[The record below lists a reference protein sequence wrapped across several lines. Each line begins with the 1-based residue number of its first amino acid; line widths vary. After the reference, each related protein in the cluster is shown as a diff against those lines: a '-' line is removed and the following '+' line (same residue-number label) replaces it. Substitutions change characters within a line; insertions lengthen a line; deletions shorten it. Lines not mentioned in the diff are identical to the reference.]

1 MTQTGQ
7 RVTSRRERER
17 MPFPLVTAAFWSAF
31 DRFVVTPMLFAI
43 AASFHARLSEA
54 VAVASGYFLAYG
66 CLQPV
71 WGMLSDRFG
80 RVCVLRAALVGSAI
94 GGAVSVMAP
103 SPAVLL
109 VARCVTGACYGGV
122 NPTVVTYVGD
132 TVAPAAVKQVLS
144 PFYAAGG
151 AGTAA
156 GIALG
161 GVLAGLADWRL
172 AFALPM
178 AAAAVLFLLLL
189 RLPESG
195 HAPSANPA
203 RQIATV
209 LRSRWAL
216 LVIAVGFL
224 MGCVIVGC
232 VTFLPSMLQRH
243 GSSASVAGLITAV
256 FGLAG
261 LAWAPVY
268 NGLSRRPVPRWIL
281 IAFGGVFATASLLI
295 AATGPHLVT
304 VVIAAVLLGGG
315 WIFNNVSL
323 ASWATAVVPEAR
335 GTAVALYATGMFVGG
350 GVTPILAAG
359 PAERGDYPMI
369 FLTGACV
376 AALTITVAGAGDRR
390 FSTPEAQTTAR
401 DGAEPPD

>member
-1 MTQTGQ
+1 
-7 RVTSRRERER
+7 
-17 MPFPLVTAAFWSAF
+17 MPFALVVAAFWSAF
-31 DRFVVTPMLFAI
+31 DRFAVAPMLFAV
-43 AASFHARLSEA
+43 AVSFHARLSEA

-80 RVCVLRAALVGSAI
+80 RVCVLRAALVGATI
-94 GGAVSVMAP
+94 GGVVSVAAP
-103 SPAVLL
+103 SLAVLL

-122 NPTVVTYVGD
+122 NPSVITYVGD
-132 TVAPAAVKQVLS
+132 TVAPDTVKRVLS

-161 GVLAGLADWRL
+161 GILAGLGDWRI

-178 AAAAVLFLLLL
+178 AAAAVLFLVLL
-189 RLPESG
+189 RLPEPD
-195 HAPSANPA
+195 HAPSDTPA

-216 LVIAVGFL
+216 LVIAAGLL
-224 MGCVIVGC
+224 MGCVVVGC
-232 VTFLPSMLQRH
+232 VTFLPSMLQHH
-243 GSSASVAGLITAV
+243 GSSASVAGLLTAV
-256 FGLAG
+256 YGLAG

-268 NGLSRRPVPRWIL
+268 NGLSRRRVPRWVL
-281 IAFGGVFATASLLI
+281 VALGGVLITASMLV
-295 AATGPHLVT
+295 AAAGPHLAT

-323 ASWATAVVPEAR
+323 ASWATAVVPHAR
-335 GTAVALYATGMFVGG
+335 GTAVSLYATGLFVGG
-350 GVTPILAAG
+350 GVTPVLAAG
-359 PAERGDYPMI
+359 LAERGDYPVI

-376 AALTITVAGAGDRR
+376 AGLTAAVASVGDRR
-390 FSTPEAQTTAR
+390 FSALGARAEAAAR
-401 DGAEPPD
+401 EGTVSRAQSPR